1 MNPKSP
7 TRFILALCA
16 LFLSMSLSAQVTTA
30 TLTGIVE
37 DDKNETLIGA
47 SVIAT
52 HEPSGTRY
60 GVITRED
67 GLFTIPNMRVGG
79 PYSIKV
85 SFVGYKD
92 LDQKDIF
99 LNLNQKTTLKLK
111 MVAASSQLDAV
122 TISAN
127 RNDIMGADRTG
138 AETSINAQTLAALP
152 TISRSQA
159 DFTRLNPMAA
169 EGGSFAGRNDQ
180 FNNFSVD
187 GTIFNNPFGLDAST
201 PGGQADAQPISLD
214 ALEQINVAIAPYDV
228 TQAGFTGASVN
239 AVTKSG
245 TNTFKG
251 TAFGFFRNKDMIG
264 GKVDGTD
271 VNRGDLSQT
280 QFGASLGGP
289 IIKNKLFFFANYESS
304 KLSDFGSFF
313 LANRGQAG
321 ANVSRV
327 LASDLEAV
335 SSVLKSKFGYDSGLY
350 ENYKHN
356 TNSYKALL
364 KFDLNINDNNKLS
377 VTFNTLDAFKDKPAN
392 PSAITRRGP
401 DAITLQFQNA
411 GYRINNKI
419 YSGIVELKSAFGSKA
434 SNKIQF
440 GYTSFVDSRD
450 PFSTPFP
457 VVNISKNGSPYII
470 AGHEPFSISNRLN
483 QKVLQIN
490 DNLNFYLGKH
500 TVTVGASFEK
510 FSFDNSFNLTGY
522 GFGVFN
528 NPGVGI
534 DTFVQFVNKGG
545 LDGDVAFARK
555 TFENN
560 EKAEGIFGGW
570 ALAETNLG
578 QVAFYGQDEIAVN
591 KKLTITAGLRIDAPL
606 YFDTEEKMAESIK
619 RNGAYDPTIQ
629 YYDKDGGPIKLNS
642 LVFPKSTPLFSP
654 RVGLN
659 YDIKGDRSQV
669 LRGGSGLFTG
679 RLPFVWIGNQ
689 VANPNSFFYCVTDPN
704 FKFPQVWRTNIGYD
718 LRTESNWIAS
728 VDLIYTKDINSMMTR
743 NYGLIKPTARL
754 NGADNRPIYQQSDRS
769 LVPEFGTGKLVPTN
783 AYVFT
788 NTDVGYSIN
797 TAFQLEK
804 TWVNGTYLKF
814 GYNYLDAQD
823 AASIDAEISS
833 DAYDRNP
840 ANIQNTNTAELAPSL
855 FGNQHRIIGV
865 FSKKFVYNKGK
876 MATLFSIFGEYAKGG
891 RYSYTYSGD
900 LNNDGSRLNDL
911 MFVPSDGQIDLMAF
925 SGNASEAAFQRATLK
940 SYIAQDEYL
949 SGIRGQYTQKYAA
962 LSPWYS
968 RFDVRLGQEFA
979 LPNKQ
984 SIQITLDILNAGNL
998 ISSSWGVRQFASQ
1011 TGLNQPLAVNVD
1023 SKGFPTYT
1031 FDATQKSTFFNDFSL
1046 ASRWQ
1051 MQLGLRYTFGN

>member
-1 MNPKSP
+1 MKSNFS
-7 TRFILALCA
+7 TRIILALCT
-16 LFLSMSLSAQVTTA
+16 LFLSMSGYTQVTTA
-30 TLTGIVE
+30 TLTGVIE

-47 SVIAT
+47 AVIAT
-52 HEPSGTRY
+52 HEPSGSRY
-60 GVITRED
+60 AAVTRED

-79 PYSIKV
+79 PYSVKV
-85 SFVGYKD
+85 TFVGYKD
-92 LDQKDIF
+92 LEQKDIF
-99 LNLNQKTTLKLK
+99 LNLNQKTNLKLK
-111 MVAASSQLDAV
+111 MVSASSQLDAV
-122 TISAN
+122 TVTSK

-245 TNTFKG
+245 TNDFKG
-251 TAFGFFRNKDMIG
+251 TAFGFFRNKSMYG
-264 GKVDGTD
+264 GTVDGTE
-271 VNRGDLSQT
+271 VNKGDLSQT

-289 IIKNKLFFFANYESS
+289 IIKNRLFFFANYESS

-327 LASDLEAV
+327 LASDLDAV
-335 SSVLKSKFGYDSGLY
+335 SNVLKSKFGYDSGTY

-377 VTFNTLDAFKDKPAN
+377 VTFNTLDASKDKPAN
-392 PSAITRRGP
+392 PSAIGRRGP
-401 DAITLQFQNA
+401 DATTLQFQNS

-434 SNKIQF
+434 SNKIQL

-450 PFSTPFP
+450 PFSEPFP
-457 VVNISKNGSPYII
+457 VINISKNGVRYIV

-490 DNLNFYLGKH
+490 DNLNLYLGKH

-522 GFGVFN
+522 GARVFF
-528 NPGVGI
+528 PDVAM

-545 LDGDVAFARK
+545 LDGEVAGAKKAF
-555 TFENN
+555 TDNQ
-560 EKAEGIFGGW
+560 KAEGVFGGW
-570 ALAETNLG
+570 ALAQTNLG
-578 QVAFYGQDEIAVN
+578 QAALYAQDEIAVN
-591 KKLTITAGLRIDAPL
+591 KKLTLTAGVRVDMPL
-606 YFDTEEKMAESIK
+606 YFDTETKMAESIK

-629 YYDKDGGPIKLNS
+629 YYDKDGAPIKLNS
-642 LVFPKSTPLFSP
+642 LVFPKQTPLFSP
-654 RVGLN
+654 RVGFN
-659 YDIKGDRSQV
+659 YDVMGDRSQV
-669 LRGGSGLFTG
+669 LRGGTGLFTG
-679 RLPFVWIGNQ
+679 RFPFVWIGNQ
-689 VANPNSFFYCVTDPN
+689 VANPNFFFYCVTDPD
-704 FKFPQVWRTNIGYD
+704 FKFPQVWRTNLGYD
-718 LRTESNWIAS
+718 YKTANNWVAS
-728 VDLIYTKDINSMMTR
+728 LDLIYTKDINGMMTR
-743 NYGLIKPTARL
+743 NYGLRKPSGKL
-754 NGADNRPIYQQSDRS
+754 SGVDNRPIYLAADRAT
-769 LVPEFGTGKLVPTN
+769 VFGGATN

-788 NTDVGYSIN
+788 NTDLGSSFN
-797 TAFQLEK
+797 AAFQLEK
-804 TWVNGTYLKF
+804 TFESGMYLKF

-855 FGNQHRIIGV
+855 YGNKHRFIGV
-865 FSKKFVYNKGK
+865 FSKKFTYGGGK
-876 MATLFSIFGEYAKGG
+876 MATLVSIFTEFAQGG

-900 LNNDGSRLNDL
+900 INGDGSGLNDL
-911 MFVPSDGQIDLMAF
+911 LFVPTDAQINQMAF
-925 SGNASEAAFQRATLK
+925 RTDGSATPAEQRAAFK
-940 SYIAQDEYL
+940 FYIAQDDYLNRRRGEY
-949 SGIRGQYTQKYAA
+949 TKKYDA

-968 RFDVRLGQEFA
+968 RWDVRIAQEFV
-979 LPNKQ
+979 LKNKQ
-984 SIQITLDILNAGNL
+984 SIQISMDILNFGNL
-998 ISSSWGVRQFASQ
+998 INSSWGVRQFASQ
-1011 TGLNQPLAVNVD
+1011 TGLNQQLAVSVD
-1023 SKGFPTYT
+1023 KGVPTYEFDLTPRQT
-1031 FDATQKSTFFNDFSL
+1031 FVNDFSL
-1046 ASRWQ
+1046 SSRWQ

>member
-1 MNPKSP
+1 MKSKIT
-7 TRFILALCA
+7 TRIFVALLAV
-16 LFLSMSLSAQVTTA
+16 FFNTNIWAQVTTA

-47 SVIAT
+47 IVIAT
-52 HEPSGTRY
+52 HEPSGSRY
-60 GVITRED
+60 AALTRED

-79 PYSIKV
+79 PYSVKV
-85 SFVGYKD
+85 TFIGYKD
-92 LDQKDIF
+92 LEQKDIF
-99 LNLNQKTTLKLK
+99 LNLNQKTNLKLK
-111 MVAASSQLDAV
+111 MISATSQLDAV
-122 TISAN
+122 TITAN

-245 TNTFKG
+245 TNDFKG
-251 TAFGFFRNKDMIG
+251 TAFGFFRNKSMYG
-264 GKVDGTD
+264 GSVDGTD
-271 VNRGDLSQT
+271 VNKGDLSQT

-327 LASDLEAV
+327 LASDLDAV
-335 SSVLKSKFGYDSGLY
+335 SAVLKSKFGYDSGIY

-356 TNSYKALL
+356 TDSYKALL

-377 VTFNTLDAFKDKPAN
+377 VTFNTLDASKDKPAN
-392 PSAITRRGP
+392 PSAIGRRGP
-401 DAITLQFQNA
+401 DATTLQFQNS

-419 YSGIVELKSAFGSKA
+419 YSGIVELKSAFGSRA
-434 SNKIQF
+434 SNKIQL
-440 GYTSFVDSRD
+440 GYTSFVDSRE
-450 PFSTPFP
+450 PFSAPFP
-457 VVNISKNGSPYII
+457 VINISKNGVRYIV

-490 DNLNFYLGKH
+490 DNLNLYLGKH
-500 TVTVGASFEK
+500 TVTVGASLEK

-522 GFGVFN
+522 GARVFF
-528 NPGVGI
+528 PDVAM

-545 LDGDVAFARK
+545 LDGEVAGARK
-555 TFENN
+555 SYEDNQ
-560 EKAEGIFGGW
+560 KAEGVFGGW
-570 ALAETNLG
+570 ALAQTNLG
-578 QVAFYGQDEIAVN
+578 QAALYAQDEIAVN
-591 KKLTITAGLRIDAPL
+591 KKLTLTAGIRVDMPL
-606 YFDTEEKMAESIK
+606 YFDTETKMAESIK
-619 RNGAYDPTIQ
+619 RNGAYDPSIQ
-629 YYDKDGGPIKLNS
+629 YFDKDGTPIKLNS
-642 LVFPKSTPLFSP
+642 LVFPKQTPLFSP
-654 RVGLN
+654 RVGFN
-659 YDIKGDRSQV
+659 YDVMGDRSQV
-669 LRGGSGLFTG
+669 LRGGTGLFTG
-679 RLPFVWIGNQ
+679 RFPFVWIGNQ
-689 VANPNSFFYCVTDPN
+689 VANPNFFFYCVTDPD

-718 LRTESNWIAS
+718 FKTANNWVAS
-728 VDLIYTKDINSMMTR
+728 IDVIYTKDINGMMTR
-743 NYGLIKPTARL
+743 NYGLKKPSGKL
-754 NGADNRPIYQQSDRS
+754 SGVDNRPIYLATDRAT
-769 LVPEFGTGKLVPTN
+769 VFGDPTN

-788 NTDVGYSIN
+788 NTDLGNSFN
-797 TAFQLEK
+797 TSFQLEK
-804 TWVNGTYLKF
+804 TFESGMYVKF

-855 FGNQHRIIGV
+855 YGNKHRFIGV
-865 FSKKFVYNKGK
+865 FSKKFTYSGGK
-876 MATLFSIFGEYAKGG
+876 MATLVSVFTEFAQGG

-900 LNNDGSRLNDL
+900 INGDGSSLNDL
-911 MFVPSDGQIDLMAF
+911 LFVPTDAQIDQMAF
-925 SGNASEAAFQRATLK
+925 RKDGSATPAEQRTAFK
-940 SYIAQDEYL
+940 FYIAQDDYL
-949 SGIRGQYTQKYAA
+949 SRRRGEYTKKYDA

-968 RFDVRLGQEFA
+968 RWDVRIAQEFV
-979 LPNKQ
+979 LKNKQ
-984 SIQITLDILNAGNL
+984 SIQISMDILNFGNL
-998 ISSSWGVRQFASQ
+998 INSSWGVRQFASQ
-1011 TGLNQPLAVNVD
+1011 TGLNQQLAVSVD
-1023 SKGFPTYT
+1023 KGVPTYEFDVTPRKT
-1031 FDATQKSTFFNDFSL
+1031 FVNDFSL

>member
-1 MNPKSP
+1 MNPKFS
-7 TRFILALCA
+7 TRIFSLLCA

-30 TLTGIVE
+30 TLTGIVD
-37 DDKNETLIGA
+37 DDKGETLIGA
-47 SVIAT
+47 AVVAT
-52 HEPSGTRY
+52 HEPSGSRY
-60 GVITRED
+60 AAITRED

-85 SFVGYKD
+85 TFVGYKD
-92 LDQKDIF
+92 LDQTDIF
-99 LNLNQKTTLKLK
+99 LNLNQKTSLKLR
-111 MVAASSQLDAV
+111 MIPAASQLDAV
-122 TISAN
+122 TVTAV

-159 DFTRLNPMAA
+159 DFTRLNPMAS

-289 IIKNKLFFFANYESS
+289 IIKNKLFFFANYEQS

-335 SSVLKSKFGYDSGLY
+335 SNVLKSKFGYESGLF

-392 PSAITRRGP
+392 ASAIGRRGP

-419 YSGIVELKSAFGSKA
+419 YSGIVELKSAFGNKA
-434 SNKIQF
+434 SNKIQM

-457 VVNISKNGSPYII
+457 VINIGKNGSRYIV
-470 AGHEPFSISNRLN
+470 AGHEPFSISNKLN
-483 QKVLQIN
+483 QSVLQIN
-490 DNLNFYLGKH
+490 DNLNLYLGKH
-500 TVTVGASFEK
+500 TVTVGASLER

-522 GFGVFN
+522 GARVFF
-528 NPGVGI
+528 PDVGI
-534 DTFVQFVNKGG
+534 DTFVRFVNNGG
-545 LDGDVAFARK
+545 LDGEVAGARK
-555 TFENN
+555 SFEDNQ
-560 EKAEGIFGGW
+560 KASGVFGGW
-570 ALAETNLG
+570 ALAQTTLG
-578 QVAFYGQDEIAVN
+578 QAAIYGQDEFAVN
-591 KKLTITAGLRIDAPL
+591 KKLTITAGVRIDMPL
-606 YFDTEEKMAESIK
+606 YFDTPEKMAESIK
-619 RNGAYDPTIQ
+619 RNCCYDDKIQ
-629 YYDKDGGPIKLNS
+629 YYDADANPVTLNS
-642 LVFPKSTPLFSP
+642 LTFPKSTPLFSP
-654 RVGLN
+654 RVGFN
-659 YDIKGDRSQV
+659 YDVMGNRSQV

-679 RLPFVWIGNQ
+679 RFPFVWIGNQ
-689 VANPNSFFYCVTDPN
+689 VANPNSFFYNVTAPD
-704 FKFPQVWRTNIGYD
+704 FKFPQVWRTNIGFD
-718 LRTESNWIAS
+718 LKTESNWIAS
-728 VDLIYTKDINSMMTR
+728 VDMIYTKDINGMMVR
-743 NYGLIKPTARL
+743 NYGLKKPTSRL
-754 NGADNRPIYQQSDRS
+754 SGTDNRPIYGAADKG
-769 LVPEFGTGKLVPTN
+769 PNT

-788 NTDVGYSIN
+788 NTDLGSSFN
-797 TAFQLEK
+797 MALQLEK
-804 TWVNGTYLKF
+804 TWANGTYLKF

-840 ANIQNTNTAELAPSL
+840 ANIQGTNTAELAPSL
-855 FGNQHRIIGV
+855 FGNQHRVIGV
-865 FSKKFVYNKGK
+865 FSKKFVYAGGK

-900 LNNDGSRLNDL
+900 INGDGSGLNDL
-911 MFVPSDGQIDLMAF
+911 MFVPSDGQIDQMAF
-925 SGNASEAAFQRATLK
+925 SGNAAEAASQRGALK
-940 SYIAQDEYL
+940 QYIGQDEYL
-949 SGIRGQYTQKYAA
+949 SSIRGKYTEKYAA

-984 SIQITLDILNAGNL
+984 SIQITLDVLNAGNL

-1023 SKGFPTYT
+1023 KGIPTYT
-1031 FDATQKSTFFNDFSL
+1031 FDIGQKSTFFNDFSL

>member
-1 MNPKSP
+1 MKSKIS
-7 TRFILALCA
+7 TRIVTLLCA
-16 LFLSMSLSAQVTTA
+16 LFLSISAFAQVTTA

-37 DDKNETLIGA
+37 DDKGETLIGA
-47 SVIAT
+47 AVVAI
-52 HEPSGTRY
+52 HEPSGSRY
-60 GVITRED
+60 AAVTRED

-79 PYSIKV
+79 PYSVKV
-85 SFVGYKD
+85 TYVGYKD
-92 LDQKDIF
+92 LDQKDIS
-99 LNLNQKTTLKLK
+99 LNLNQKTTLKLR
-111 MVAASSQLDAV
+111 MIPAASQLDAV
-122 TISAN
+122 TVTAV

-335 SSVLKSKFGYDSGLY
+335 SNVLKSKFGYESGLF

-392 PSAITRRGP
+392 ASAIGRRGP
-401 DAITLQFQNA
+401 DAITLQFQNS

-419 YSGIVELKSAFGSKA
+419 YSGIIELKSAFGNKA
-434 SNKIQF
+434 SNKVQM

-457 VVNISKNGSPYII
+457 VINIGKNGSRYIV
-470 AGHEPFSISNRLN
+470 AGHEPFSISNKLN
-483 QKVLQIN
+483 QSVLQFN
-490 DNLNFYLGKH
+490 DNLNLYLGKH
-500 TVTVGASFEK
+500 TVTVGASLEK

-522 GFGVFN
+522 GARVFFPDIPMDSFVKVVN
-528 NPGVGI
+528 RGDLDGEVAGARKAYEDNQKAPGV
-534 DTFVQFVNKGG
+534 
-545 LDGDVAFARK
+545 
-555 TFENN
+555 
-560 EKAEGIFGGW
+560 FGGW
-570 ALAETNLG
+570 ALAQTTLG
-578 QVAFYGQDEIAVN
+578 QVAIYAQDEFAVN
-591 KKLTITAGLRIDAPL
+591 KKLTITAGVRIDAPL
-606 YFDTEEKMAESIK
+606 YFDTPDKMAESIK
-619 RNGAYDPTIQ
+619 RNCCYDDKIQ
-629 YYDKDGGPIKLNS
+629 YYDADANPVNLNS

-654 RVGLN
+654 RVGFN
-659 YDIKGDRSQV
+659 YDVKGDRSHV
-669 LRGGSGLFTG
+669 LRGGTGLFTG
-679 RLPFVWIGNQ
+679 RFPFVWIGNQ
-689 VANPNSFFYCVTDPN
+689 VANPNSFFYNVTAPD

-718 LRTESNWIAS
+718 FKTESNWIAS
-728 VDLIYTKDINSMMTR
+728 VDMIYTKDINGMMVR
-743 NYGLIKPTARL
+743 NYGLKKPTSKL
-754 NGADNRPIYQQSDRS
+754 VGVDNRPIYGATDKG
-769 LVPEFGTGKLVPTN
+769 PNT

-788 NTDVGYSIN
+788 NTDLGNSFNMAV
-797 TAFQLEK
+797 QLEK
-804 TWVNGTYLKF
+804 TWANGTYLKF

-840 ANIQNTNTAELAPSL
+840 ANIRGTNTAELAPSL
-855 FGNQHRIIGV
+855 FGNLHRIIGV
-865 FSKKFVYNKGK
+865 FSKKFVYNEGK
-876 MATLFSIFGEYAKGG
+876 MATLVSIFSEYAKGG

-900 LNNDGSRLNDL
+900 LNGDGSGLNDL
-911 MFVPSDGQIDLMAF
+911 MYVPSDGQIDQMVF
-925 SGNASEAAFQRATLK
+925 SGNAAEAAGQRGALK
-940 SYIAQDEYL
+940 QYIGQDEYL
-949 SGIRGQYTQKYAA
+949 SSIRGKYTEKYAA

-968 RFDVRLGQEFA
+968 RFDVRIGQEFA

-984 SIQITLDILNAGNL
+984 SIQITLDVLNAGNL

-1023 SKGFPTYT
+1023 KGVPTYT
-1031 FDATQKSTFFNDFSL
+1031 FDIGQKSTFFNDFSL

>member
-1 MNPKSP
+1 MKSKKF
-7 TRFILALCA
+7 TRIVSLLCA

-30 TLTGIVE
+30 TLTGIVD

-47 SVIAT
+47 MVIAT
-52 HEPSGTRY
+52 HEPSGSRY
-60 GVITRED
+60 AALTRED

-85 SFVGYKD
+85 TFVGYKD
-92 LDQKDIF
+92 LEQKDIF

-111 MVAASSQLDAV
+111 MIPAASQLDAV
-122 TISAN
+122 TVTAV

-159 DFTRLNPMAA
+159 DFTRLNPMAS

-214 ALEQINVAIAPYDV
+214 AIEQINVAIAPYDV

-289 IIKNKLFFFANYESS
+289 IIKNKLFFFANYEQS

-327 LASDLEAV
+327 LASDLDAV
-335 SSVLKSKFGYDSGLY
+335 SNVLKSKFGYDSGSY

-364 KFDLNINDNNKLS
+364 KFDLNINDDNKLS

-392 PSAITRRGP
+392 ASAIGRRGP
-401 DAITLQFQNA
+401 DAITLQFQNS

-419 YSGIVELKSAFGSKA
+419 YSGIIELKSAFGNKA
-434 SNKIQF
+434 SNKIQM

-457 VVNISKNGSPYII
+457 VINIGKNGSRYIV
-470 AGHEPFSISNRLN
+470 AGHEPFSISNKLN
-483 QKVLQIN
+483 QSVLQIN
-490 DNLNFYLGKH
+490 DNLNLYLGKH

-522 GFGVFN
+522 GARVFFPDIPIDSFVKAVNRGDLDAEVAGAKKSFEDNQKKEGVFS
-528 NPGVGI
+528 
-534 DTFVQFVNKGG
+534 
-545 LDGDVAFARK
+545 
-555 TFENN
+555 
-560 EKAEGIFGGW
+560 GW
-570 ALAETNLG
+570 ALAQTTLG
-578 QVAFYGQDEIAVN
+578 QAAFYAQDEIAVN
-591 KKLTITAGLRIDAPL
+591 KKLTLTAGIRMDLPM
-606 YFDTEEKMAESIK
+606 YFNTDSLAAQSIR

-629 YYDKDGGPIKLNS
+629 YYDENATPVKLNS
-642 LVFPKSTPLFSP
+642 LKFPNATPLFSP
-654 RVGLN
+654 RIGFN
-659 YDIKGDRSQV
+659 YDVKGDRSQV

-689 VANPNSFFYCVTDPN
+689 VANPNFFFYCVTAPD

-718 LRTESNWIAS
+718 IKTASNWVAS
-728 VDLIYTKDINSMMTR
+728 IDVIYTKDINGMMTR
-743 NYGLIKPTARL
+743 NYGLKKPTGKL
-754 NGADNRPIYQQSDRS
+754 SGVDNRPYYQATDRAT
-769 LVPEFGTGKLVPTN
+769 VFGGATN

-788 NTDVGYSIN
+788 NTDLGSSFN
-797 TAFQLEK
+797 TAIQLEK
-804 TWVNGTYLKF
+804 TWANGTYLKF
-814 GYNYLDAQD
+814 GYNYLDAKD

-840 ANIQNTNTAELAPSL
+840 ANIQNTNVAELAPSL
-855 FGNQHRIIGV
+855 FGNQHRLIGV
-865 FSKKFVYNKGK
+865 FTKKFVYNEGK

-900 LNNDGSRLNDL
+900 LNNDGSGLNDL
-911 MFVPSDGQIDLMAF
+911 MFVPTDGQIDQMAF
-925 SGNASEAAFQRATLK
+925 SGNASEASGQRAALK

-949 SGIRGQYTQKYAA
+949 NGIRGQYTQKYAA

-1023 SKGFPTYT
+1023 KGIPTYT
-1031 FDATQKSTFFNDFSL
+1031 FDTTQKKTFFNDFSL

>member
-1 MNPKSP
+1 MMKQFYQIS
-7 TRFILALCA
+7 ICLLMSV
-16 LFLSMSLSAQVTTA
+16 LFSATAWSQVTTA
-30 TLTGIVE
+30 TLNGVVSDE
-37 DDKNETLIGA
+37 KGETLIGA
-47 SVIAT
+47 AVVAT
-52 HEPSGTRY
+52 HVPSGTRY

-79 PYSIKV
+79 PYTIKV
-85 SFVGYKD
+85 TFIGFKD
-92 LDQKDIF
+92 LEQTDVS
-99 LNLNQKTTLKLK
+99 LNLNQKTNLKITL
-111 MVAASSQLDAV
+111 VSTSSQLEAV
-122 TISAN
+122 TVTSK

-159 DFTRLNPMAA
+159 DFTRLNPMAS

-214 ALEQINVAIAPYDV
+214 AIEQINVAIAPYDV

-251 TAFGFFRNKDMIG
+251 TAFGFFRNKNMIG
-264 GKVDGTD
+264 GKVDGTE

-289 IIKNKLFFFANYESS
+289 IIKNKLFFFANYEQS

-313 LANRGQAG
+313 LANRGTAG

-327 LASDLEAV
+327 LASDMEAV
-335 SSVLKSKFGYDSGLY
+335 SAVLKSKYGYDSGSF

-377 VTFNTLDAFKDKPAN
+377 LTFNTLDAFKDKPAN
-392 PSAITRRGP
+392 PSAIGRRGP

-411 GYRINNKI
+411 GYRINNTI
-419 YSGIVELKSAFGSKA
+419 YSGIAELKSAFGSKA
-434 SNKIQF
+434 SNKVQV

-450 PFSTPFP
+450 PFSQPFP
-457 VVNISKNGSPYII
+457 VINIGKNGTRYIV

-483 QKVLQIN
+483 QKVFQVN
-490 DNLNFYLGKH
+490 DNLNLYLGKH
-500 TVTVGASFEK
+500 TVTVGASLER

-522 GFGVFN
+522 GARVFF
-528 NPGVGI
+528 PDI
-534 DTFVQFVNKGG
+534 AMDTFVRFVNSGG
-545 LDGDVAFARK
+545 LDAEVAGARA
-555 TFENN
+555 TFEKNQ
-560 EKAEGIFGGW
+560 KASGVFGGW
-570 ALAETNLG
+570 ALAQTTLG
-578 QVAFYGQDEIAVN
+578 QAAIYGQDEIAIN
-591 KKLTITAGLRIDAPL
+591 KKLTLTAGLRIDMPL
-606 YFDTEEKMAESIK
+606 YFDTEKKMQESID

-629 YYDKDGGPIKLNS
+629 YYDKEGVAIKLNS
-642 LVFPKSTPLFSP
+642 LEFPKQTPLFSP
-654 RVGLN
+654 RVGFN
-659 YDIKGDRSQV
+659 YDVKGDRSQV

-679 RLPFVWIGNQ
+679 RFPFVWIGNQ
-689 VANPNSFFYCVTDPN
+689 VANPNFFFYCVTEPN

-718 LRTESNWIAS
+718 YKTESNWIAS
-728 VDLIYTKDINSMMTR
+728 VDVIYTKDVNSMMVR
-743 NYGLIKPTARL
+743 NYGLKKPSGRL
-754 NGADNRPIYQQSDRS
+754 TGADNRPIYLASDRAT
-769 LVPEFGTGKLVPTN
+769 VFGGATN

-788 NTDVGYSIN
+788 NTNVGHSFN
-797 TAFQLEK
+797 TSVQLEK
-804 TWVNGTYLKF
+804 TWANGTYVKF

-855 FGNQHRIIGV
+855 FGNQHRLIGV
-865 FSKKFVYNKGK
+865 FTKKFTYSDGK
-876 MATLFSIFGEYAKGG
+876 MSTLFSVFAEYAKGG

-900 LNNDGSRLNDL
+900 INNDGSSLNDL
-911 MFVPSDGQIDLMAF
+911 LYVPTDGQIDQMAF
-925 SGNASEAAFQRATLK
+925 TGTPAEVAVQRASFK
-940 SYIAQDEYL
+940 FYIAQDDYL
-949 SGIRGQYTQKYAA
+949 SRRRGQYTEKYAA

-998 ISSSWGVRQFASQ
+998 INSSWGVRQFASQ
-1011 TGLNQPLAVNVD
+1011 TGLNQQLAVSVD
-1023 SKGFPTYT
+1023 NGKPTYS
-1031 FDATQKSTFFNDFSL
+1031 FDTTPRKTFFNDFSL
-1046 ASRWQ
+1046 LSRWN
-1051 MQLGLRYTFGN
+1051 MQLGLRYSF